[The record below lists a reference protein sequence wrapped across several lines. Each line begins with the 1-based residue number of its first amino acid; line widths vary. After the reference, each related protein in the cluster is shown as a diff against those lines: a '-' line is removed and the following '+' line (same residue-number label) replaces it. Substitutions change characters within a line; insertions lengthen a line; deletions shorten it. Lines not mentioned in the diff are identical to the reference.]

1 MLAERLRRRG
11 TACWLL
17 NTGWSGGPYGVGKR
31 MRISLTRRLL
41 RAALD
46 GELEGVAFTP
56 DPVFK
61 VLVPDSCPDVAD
73 ELLKPRS
80 TWSDGAAYDAQARLL
95 AERFAENF
103 ARYRPRCP
111 PPWPLPGRWASAE
124 TTARPRAVRPAAGP
138 ERHLL
143 FVSAIWETLQ
153 IVWKGGPMCYGYKG
167 YSDLWWEDAEER
179 RRLEVDRR
187 RQESE

>member
-1 MLAERLRRRG
+1 LRRHA

-17 NTGWSGGPYGVGKR
+17 NTGWSGGPYGVGRR

-61 VLVPDSCPDVAD
+61 VLVPDSCPDVAA
-73 ELLKPRS
+73 ELLKPRG

-103 ARYRPRCP
+103 AKYR
-111 PPWPLPGRWASAE
+111 ASVPAD
-124 TTARPRAVRPAAGP
+124 VVAAGP
-138 ERHLL
+138 L
-143 FVSAIWETLQ
+143 
-153 IVWKGGPMCYGYKG
+153 G
-167 YSDLWWEDAEER
+167 
-179 RRLEVDRR
+179 
-187 RQESE
+187 